1 MAHMEIK
8 TSMRIFHVITR
19 SSVGGAQS
27 VVVNL
32 ANNQIESNEVF
43 VLSSSDGTAWE
54 SLDKRVKVIG
64 IPELK
69 RAISPWDIVVLF
81 KLLFY
86 RFRYSPDIVH
96 LHSSKIGILGRIAF
110 SPSRTIYTVHGFD
123 SIRIANRKF
132 LFLEKLLQHWC
143 RYIVGV
149 SKYDLDNLRD
159 ENITRNVSFIY
170 NGVKDH
176 SGKQIPN
183 TPLAR
188 LIKEKRSN
196 FKHVIMCIARDDKPK
211 DPDLFAEIANECPEC
226 FFIWIGNSKKRQ
238 NSSNLYW
245 AGVIPEAYL
254 ILSYIDL
261 FLLPSHYEG
270 LPMCIL
276 EAFAF
281 GKPVIA
287 SAVGGIPEI
296 LDGTN
301 GFAVQ
306 NSKLDFATKIRLFT
320 GDPAFYRKA
329 TAAARKTYGAGFSDS
344 VMAEQYMKLYEQ
356 IIGRNRL

>member
-1 MAHMEIK
+1 MEIR
-8 TSMRIFHVITR
+8 TLMRIFHVITR

-43 VLSSSDGTAWE
+43 VLSSSEGTAWKA
-54 SLDKRVKVIG
+54 LDKRVKVIG

-69 RAISPWDIVVLF
+69 RAVSPWDIVVLF
-81 KLLFY
+81 KLLYY
-86 RFRYSPDIVH
+86 RFRYSPDVVH

-110 SPSRTIYTVHGFD
+110 SPFKTIYTIHGFD
-123 SIRIANRKF
+123 SVRVANRKF

-149 SKYDLDNLRD
+149 SKYDFDNLKN

-170 NGVKDH
+170 NGVKDY
-176 SGKQIPN
+176 SGRQIPN
-183 TPLAR
+183 SPFENF
-188 LIKEKRSN
+188 IKEKRRR
-196 FKHVIMCIARDDKPK
+196 FKYVIMCIARDDKPK
-211 DPDLFAEIANECPEC
+211 DPDLFAEIAHECPEC
-226 FFIWIGNSKKRQ
+226 FFVWIGNSKKRQ
-238 NSSNLYW
+238 DTSNLYW

-254 ILSYIDL
+254 MLHYTDL
-261 FLLPSHYEG
+261 FLLPSHFEG

-276 EAFAF
+276 EAFSF

-287 SAVGGIPEI
+287 SSVGGIPEI

-306 NSKLDFATKIRLFT
+306 NCKSDFAAKIRLFT
-320 GDPAFYRKA
+320 EDAAFYGKA
-329 TAAARKTYGAGFSDS
+329 VVSARKTYETGFSDS
-344 VMAEQYMKLYEQ
+344 VMTGQYMKLYEQ
-356 IIGRNRL
+356 IIERNSL